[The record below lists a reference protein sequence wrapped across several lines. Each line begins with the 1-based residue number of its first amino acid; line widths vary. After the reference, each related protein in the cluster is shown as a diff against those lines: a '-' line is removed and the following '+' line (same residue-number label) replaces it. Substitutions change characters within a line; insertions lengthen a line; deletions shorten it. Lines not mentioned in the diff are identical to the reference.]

1 MFFEDKYYEY
11 YFNCKKS
18 DNVYAVINDN
28 EKYLVKDL
36 LNSNN
41 IAYYITIDKM
51 KDAGLEYTRVNK
63 YEEINISGTGE
74 IYADIKIDDEK
85 LVNIE
90 EVEAYSDYDIN
101 NPTSSKY
108 RLKFFVIPKEVGE
121 TNASIRILNVK
132 DDTLNLEKKYKI
144 NVDKDLNVMIEE
156 LS

>member
-1 MFFEDKYYEY
+1 M
-11 YFNCKKS
+11 
-18 DNVYAVINDN
+18 
-28 EKYLVKDL
+28 KDL
-36 LNSNN
+36 LNDDNTD
-41 IAYYITIDKM
+41 YYITIDKM
-51 KDAGLEYTRVNK
+51 KDAGLEYIRVNK

-74 IYADIKIDDEK
+74 IYADIKIDNEK

-121 TNASIRILNVK
+121 TNASIRILNAK

-144 NVDKDLNVMIEE
+144 NIDKDLNVTVEE
-156 LS
+156 LG